1 MEQSLAGN
9 QKELDLVERE
19 LQQMEV
25 SSISAHLVCVHIDV
39 SHSIKVLS
47 VMCMHSF
54 VHCTCASL

>member
-25 SSISAHLVCVHIDV
+25 SFISAHLVCVHIDV
-39 SHSIKVLS
+39 SHNIKVLG
-47 VMCMHSF
+47 
-54 VHCTCASL
+54 CTCM

>member
-25 SSISAHLVCVHIDV
+25 SSYLHVY
-39 SHSIKVLS
+39 
-47 VMCMHSF
+47 M
-54 VHCTCASL
+54 